1 MKIDLVG
8 TGQEDK
14 KDLVVIVGI
23 ALVGIMMHT
32 SMTLCCLVIVAL
44 LQVQVSFVAA
54 TDDGDY
60 LIPNIVHQTYDYK
73 KPSHFFYMSLLSVQ
87 HFQKPDKHFLWV
99 NSEGHHADLWQQ
111 WQDEALSKEAWSW
124 EKEFAE
130 FIKNGTIEAKLV
142 VYPSHPPNMT
152 MHVTDKVHR
161 SDFLRMN
168 VLRDYGG
175 IYIDGDV
182 LILKPVE
189 ELRRFHF
196 ITTGDNHV
204 NPDKYVVHLYSLESI
219 SLLG

>member
-1 MKIDLVG
+1 LKIDLVG

-14 KDLVVIVGI
+14 NLVIVGI

-32 SMTLCCLVIVAL
+32 SMILCCLVIVAL